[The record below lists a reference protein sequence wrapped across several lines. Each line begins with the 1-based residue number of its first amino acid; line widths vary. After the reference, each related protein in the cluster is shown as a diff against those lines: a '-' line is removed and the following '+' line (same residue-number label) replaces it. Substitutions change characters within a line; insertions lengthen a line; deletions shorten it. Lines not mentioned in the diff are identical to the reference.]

1 MGKIHHKYVLDR
13 QKNHTIYVNSLSKYF
28 YMGHIYTRGP
38 LHMEQNMDTK
48 YVFTWGKFIQVQFT
62 HGAKYI
68 RNMFYTWGKIYQKH
82 VTDGTKLFF
91 YQNRT
96 KMFHMG

>member
-1 MGKIHHKYVLDR
+1 
-13 QKNHTIYVNSLSKYF
+13 
-28 YMGHIYTRGP
+28 
-38 LHMEQNMDTK
+38 MEQNMDTK

-82 VTDGTKLFF
+82 VTDGTKSYVLP
-91 YQNRT
+91 
-96 KMFHMG
+96 KSPKKISHMG